1 MGDNAPLLPFP
12 VPSRLDY
19 EALVALEDY
28 YPTLISQL
36 SSSDSQS
43 KATPKRNLLWLDNFR
58 HHVLPKRVVSRRC
71 KFLTDED
78 KIGPEL
84 SPVEASTTYG
94 WLYLDELQQLAE
106 WKLQR
111 GTDRPTLRKLITSN
125 ADGNVQRITRQAFDS
140 FEDDPGAIQ
149 KLCTL
154 HGVTPAIASLILSVA
169 FPNDLPFL
177 SDELYTWAAKENDR
191 TGEFVRV
198 LFKSLGNHPCLMT
211 NWSMAHVK
219 FNWTEYL
226 EFSVKAKE
234 ILERVNRTS
243 GVDELTDLS
252 SVEIAAFVITRADQ
266 VLQASASFE
275 GASMSS
281 DATSTLE
288 INKMIGNKRNHLHE
302 AKGAKTKVQP
312 RKAKIAKRRKRTLPK
327 AQRTMPRRAAK

>member
-1 MGDNAPLLPFP
+1 
-12 VPSRLDY
+12 
-19 EALVALEDY
+19 
-28 YPTLISQL
+28 
-36 SSSDSQS
+36 
-43 KATPKRNLLWLDNFR
+43 
-58 HHVLPKRVVSRRC
+58 
-71 KFLTDED
+71 
-78 KIGPEL
+78 
-84 SPVEASTTYG
+84 
-94 WLYLDELQQLAE
+94 
-106 WKLQR
+106 
-111 GTDRPTLRKLITSN
+111 
-125 ADGNVQRITRQAFDS
+125 
-140 FEDDPGAIQ
+140 
-149 KLCTL
+149 
-154 HGVTPAIASLILSVA
+154 
-169 FPNDLPFL
+169 
-177 SDELYTWAAKENDR
+177 
-191 TGEFVRV
+191 
-198 LFKSLGNHPCLMT
+198 MT